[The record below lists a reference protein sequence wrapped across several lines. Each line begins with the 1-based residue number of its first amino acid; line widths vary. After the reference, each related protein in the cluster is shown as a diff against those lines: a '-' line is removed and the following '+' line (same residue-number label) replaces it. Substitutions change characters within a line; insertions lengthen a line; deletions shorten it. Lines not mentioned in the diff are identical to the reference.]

1 MNDVEPIRR
10 SVTVRCTPER
20 AFRVFT
26 DQMDAWWPL
35 ETHGRAADQFA
46 DEGVKAER
54 LEVQGRIGGQIIEH
68 MSNGVSLPWGEFV
81 VWEPPTRLVLAWKP
95 HSRPVAPTEVEV
107 QFLPDGD
114 GTRVELEH
122 RGWERVGAEAAEVR
136 DAYGSPQGWIT
147 TLNVFAAAIE
157 QEVA

>member
-1 MNDVEPIRR
+1 MNHVEPIHR

-26 DQMDAWWPL
+26 DQMGAWWPL

-46 DEGVKAER
+46 DEAVKAER

-68 MSNGVSLPWGEFV
+68 MSNGVSLPWGEFLA
-81 VWEPPTRLVLAWKP
+81 WEPPTRLVLAWKP
-95 HSRPVAPTEVEV
+95 HSRPVPPTEVEV
-107 QFLPDGD
+107 RFLPDGD

-136 DAYGSPQGWIT
+136 EAYGSPQGWVT

-157 QEVA
+157 REVA

>member
-10 SVTVRCTPER
+10 SVTVRCTPED

-26 DQMDAWWPL
+26 DQMDDWWPL
-35 ETHGRAADQFA
+35 ETHGRAADQLA

-68 MSNGVSLPWGEFV
+68 MSNGESLPWGEFLA
-81 VWEPPTRLVLAWKP
+81 WEPPTRLVLGWKP

-107 QFLPDGD
+107 RFLPDGD
-114 GTRVELEH
+114 ETRVELEH
-122 RGWERVGAEAAEVR
+122 RGWERVGAEAPEVR
-136 DAYGSPQGWIT
+136 EAYGSPQGWVT

-157 QEVA
+157 REVA